1 MSRTYE
7 MQRVLEQIVDKKIDE
22 LKEDNA
28 KWIDEEVDKILSAKK
43 LLIPMKQY
51 RKLDA
56 EIKELEKKRDA
67 LMKTMQATWKL
78 LHDYRW
84 EDSLEEQAIAKIPAF
99 QKLLKIKS
107 DIPMTVLIAGSGKA
121 LASVY
126 EKFTTEINS
135 L

>member
-1 MSRTYE
+1 
-7 MQRVLEQIVDKKIDE
+7 MQRVLEQIVDKKIDY
-22 LKEDNA
+22 LKGVNE
-28 KWIDEEVDKILSAKK
+28 KWIEEEMDKLLSARK

-51 RKLDA
+51 RKLET
-56 EIKELEKKRDA
+56 EIKELEKKRDSI
-67 LMKTMQATWKL
+67 LKSMQASWKL
-78 LHDYRW
+78 LHNYNW
-84 EDSLEEQAIAKIPAF
+84 ENALEEQAMAKIPVF
-99 QKLLKIKS
+99 QKLQGIKN

>member
-56 EIKELEKKRDA
+56 EIKELEK
-67 LMKTMQATWKL
+67 
-78 LHDYRW
+78 
-84 EDSLEEQAIAKIPAF
+84 EQAMTRIPVF